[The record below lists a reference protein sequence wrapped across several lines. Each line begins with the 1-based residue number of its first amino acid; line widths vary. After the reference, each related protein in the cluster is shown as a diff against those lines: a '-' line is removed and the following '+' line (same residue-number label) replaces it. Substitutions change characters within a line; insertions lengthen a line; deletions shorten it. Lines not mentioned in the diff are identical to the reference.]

1 MANLEQHREADL
13 DAIEINKA
21 AAHLVAKAD
30 PSVTW
35 TSSKG
40 KVHDYTKPN
49 KSRYMFRVK
58 PSEGVRSGEIRV
70 KDNFGKEYTCK
81 LEW

>member
-1 MANLEQHREADL
+1 
-13 DAIEINKA
+13 
-21 AAHLVAKAD
+21 
-30 PSVTW
+30 
-35 TSSKG
+35 
-40 KVHDYTKPN
+40 
-49 KSRYMFRVK
+49 MFRVK